1 MKKINPDIPEPYC
14 YESDYRKIPRE
25 YLNPNIPQGRGI
37 VKWAAFKTLSE
48 QYERLEQYIKDQDK
62 IDKPTLSDHQMSELN
77 VTLMMK
83 MFHDPQAEV
92 SYFENGYIKKADGFI
107 HKVDTHNQVLQ
118 MYIDEG
124 LFTLKLSDIVEIK

>member
-1 MKKINPDIPEPYC
+1 MPEPYC
-14 YESDYRKIPRE
+14 YETDYRKIPRE

-37 VKWAAFKTLSE
+37 VKWAAFKTLPE

-77 VTLMMK
+77 DTLLMK

-92 SYFENGYIKKADGFI
+92 SYFENGYINKVEGFI
-107 HKVDTHNQVLQ
+107 HKVDTHNQALQ
-118 MYIDEG
+118 MYIEGG
-124 LFTLKLSDIVEIK
+124 LFTLKLSEIVEIK

>member
-1 MKKINPDIPEPYC
+1 MKQTTVRYLENTLTQTFHKGE
-14 YESDYRKIPRE
+14 ESLSGQR
-25 YLNPNIPQGRGI
+25 
-37 VKWAAFKTLSE
+37 FKTLPE

-77 VTLMMK
+77 DTLMMK

-92 SYFENGYIKKADGFI
+92 SYFENGYIKKVDGFI

-124 LFTLKLSDIVEIK
+124 LFTLKLSEIIEIK

>member
-1 MKKINPDIPEPYC
+1 MKKISPGMPEPYC
-14 YESDYRKIPRE
+14 YETDYRKIPRE

-37 VKWAAFKTLSE
+37 VKWAAFKTLPE

-77 VTLMMK
+77 DTLMMK

-92 SYFENGYIKKADGFI
+92 SYFENGYIKKADGFV

-118 MYIDEG
+118 MYIDDG
-124 LFTLKLSDIVEIK
+124 LFTLKLSEIVEIK

>member
-1 MKKINPDIPEPYC
+1 MKKISPGMPEPYC
-14 YESDYRKIPRE
+14 YETDYRKIPRE
-25 YLNPNIPQGRGI
+25 YLNSNIPQGRGI
-37 VKWAAFKTLSE
+37 VKWAAFKTLPE

-77 VTLMMK
+77 DTLMMK
-83 MFHDPQAEV
+83 MFHEPQAEV
-92 SYFENGYIKKADGFI
+92 SYFENGYIKKVDGFV

-124 LFTLKLSDIVEIK
+124 LFTLKLSEIVEIK

>member
-1 MKKINPDIPEPYC
+1 MKKISPGMPEPYC
-14 YESDYRKIPRE
+14 YETDYRKIPRE

-37 VKWAAFKTLSE
+37 VKWAAFKTLPE

-77 VTLMMK
+77 DTLMMK

-92 SYFENGYIKKADGFI
+92 SYFENGYIKKVDGFV
-107 HKVDTHNQVLQ
+107 HKVNTHNQVLQ

-124 LFTLKLSDIVEIK
+124 LFTLKLSEIVEIK

>member
-1 MKKINPDIPEPYC
+1 MMPDKYKNET
-14 YESDYRKIPRE
+14 DYRKIPRE

-37 VKWAAFKTLSE
+37 VKWAAFKTLPE

-77 VTLMMK
+77 DTLMMK

-92 SYFENGYIKKADGFI
+92 SYFENGYIKKVDGFI
-107 HKVDTHNQVLQ
+107 HKVDPYTQ
-118 MYIDEG
+118 
-124 LFTLKLSDIVEIK
+124 TLHLYEETGMCNLDLKDIVEIK

>member
-1 MKKINPDIPEPYC
+1 MKKISPGMPEPYC
-14 YESDYRKIPRE
+14 YETDYRKIPRE

-37 VKWAAFKTLSE
+37 VKWAAFKTLPE

-77 VTLMMK
+77 DTLMMK

-92 SYFENGYIKKADGFI
+92 SYFENGYIKKVEGFV

-124 LFTLKLSDIVEIK
+124 LFTLKLSEIVEIK

>member
-1 MKKINPDIPEPYC
+1 MKKISPGMPEPYC
-14 YESDYRKIPRE
+14 YETDYRKIPRE

-37 VKWAAFKTLSE
+37 VKWAAFKTLPE

-77 VTLMMK
+77 DTLMMK

-92 SYFENGYIKKADGFI
+92 SYFENGYIKKVDGFV

-124 LFTLKLSDIVEIK
+124 LFTLKLSEIVEIK

>member
-1 MKKINPDIPEPYC
+1 MKKISPGMPEPYC
-14 YESDYRKIPRE
+14 YETDYRKIPRE

-37 VKWAAFKTLSE
+37 VKWAAFKTLPE

-77 VTLMMK
+77 DTLMMK
-83 MFHDPQAEV
+83 MFHEPQAEV
-92 SYFENGYIKKADGFI
+92 SYFENGYIKKVDGFV

-118 MYIDEG
+118 MYIDDG
-124 LFTLKLSDIVEIK
+124 LFTLKLSEIVEIK

>member
-1 MKKINPDIPEPYC
+1 MKKISPGMPEPYC
-14 YESDYRKIPRE
+14 YETDYRKIPRE

-37 VKWAAFKTLSE
+37 VKWAAFKTLPE

-77 VTLMMK
+77 DTLMMK

-92 SYFENGYIKKADGFI
+92 SYFENGYIKKVDGFV

-118 MYIDEG
+118 MYIDDG
-124 LFTLKLSDIVEIK
+124 LFTLKLSEIVEIK

>member
-1 MKKINPDIPEPYC
+1 MPEPYC
-14 YESDYRKIPRE
+14 YETDYRKIPRE

-37 VKWAAFKTLSE
+37 VKWAAFKTLPE

-77 VTLMMK
+77 DTLMMK
-83 MFHDPQAEV
+83 MFHEPQAEV
-92 SYFENGYIKKADGFI
+92 SYFENGYIKKVDGFV

-118 MYIDEG
+118 MYIDDG
-124 LFTLKLSDIVEIK
+124 LFTLKLSEIVEIK

>member
-1 MKKINPDIPEPYC
+1 MKKISPGMPEPYC
-14 YESDYRKIPRE
+14 YETDYRKIPRE
-25 YLNPNIPQGRGI
+25 YLNSNIPQGRGI
-37 VKWAAFKTLSE
+37 VKWAAFKTLPE

-77 VTLMMK
+77 DTLMMK

-92 SYFENGYIKKADGFI
+92 SYFENGYIKKVDGFV

-124 LFTLKLSDIVEIK
+124 LFTLKLSEIVEIK